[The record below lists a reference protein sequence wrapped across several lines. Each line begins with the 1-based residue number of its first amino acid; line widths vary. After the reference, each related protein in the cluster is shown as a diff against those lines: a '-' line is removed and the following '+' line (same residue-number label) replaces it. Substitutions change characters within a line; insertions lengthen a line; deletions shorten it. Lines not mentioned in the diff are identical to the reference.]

1 MISFNHINVIKVT
14 SKKETTMRK
23 CFTLIELLV
32 VIGIIAVL
40 AAMLMPALGKARESA
55 NQSDC
60 TNNQKQIGLAMTMYA
75 GDYRSC
81 FPVQSSGTDVDW
93 GKSHNSGG
101 LYFLGYYDYLKT
113 PKILLCRS
121 AKQKSFDNY
130 NTKPESMDYTDTAD
144 GASTEKSSYLYYAG
158 FSTDDIS
165 AEEGF
170 VRDKNKCHKNLGMV
184 LYGDSHVEKHQ
195 VGVKSDEKW
204 YTLNGKFGIEE
215 LFEDE
220 DLEVENHT
228 NSLW

>member
-1 MISFNHINVIKVT
+1 
-14 SKKETTMRK
+14 MRK

-60 TNNQKQIGLAMTMYA
+60 TNNLKQIGLAMQMYA

-81 FPVQSSGTDVDW
+81 FPCQSSGDDVAWD
-93 GKSHNSGG
+93 KSHNSGG

-130 NTKPESMDYTDTAD
+130 NTKPESMTYTDTAD
-144 GASTEKSSYLYYAG
+144 GASTEHTSYLYYAG

-204 YTLNGKFGIEE
+204 YNLNGKFGITE

>member
-1 MISFNHINVIKVT
+1 
-14 SKKETTMRK
+14 MRK

-55 NQSDC
+55 NQIDC
-60 TNNQKQIGLAMTMYA
+60 TNNLSNIGKALFIYA
-75 GDYRSC
+75 QDNRSN
-81 FPVQSSGTDVDW
+81 FPVQSSGDDADW
-93 GKSHNSGG
+93 EHSHNDHG
-101 LYFLGYYDYLKT
+101 LYFLGYTGYMDT
-113 PKILLCRS
+113 TKILLCRS
-121 AKQKSFDNY
+121 SKQKPFDNF
-130 NTKPESMDYTDTAD
+130 NDKPETKEYSDTAA
-144 GASTEKSSYLYYAG
+144 GASTEKTSYLYYAG

-204 YTLNGKFGIEE
+204 NELNGKFGITE

-220 DLEVENHT
+220 DLEVESHT